1 MNSDQMP
8 SDGELSL
15 CTARATDCLLSQRN
29 ADLLVQEMGNIL
41 EKVPLPLADVSNGV
55 MKQLFYYAA
64 CKCLGSKQG
73 LLPVPGTI
81 LLRKY
86 REVDGRK
93 RRDDPDARFW
103 QTRPRRQIRTGPKAH
118 KLHIGRN
125 TPSSYTHTALSS
137 ILIFWQTT
145 QSN

>member
-1 MNSDQMP
+1 MP

-29 ADLLVQEMGNIL
+29 ADLLAQEMGNIL

-93 RRDDPDARFW
+93 RRDDPDAEVLADE
-103 QTRPRRQIRTGPKAH
+103 TAKTDPNRTKGTQAPHWKKYA
-118 KLHIGRN
+118 
-125 TPSSYTHTALSS
+125 
-137 ILIFWQTT
+137 ILIYAHYIVIDL
-145 QSN
+145 NHLANNPK

>member
-15 CTARATDCLLSQRN
+15 CTARVTDCLLSQRN
-29 ADLLVQEMGNIL
+29 ADLLAQEMGNIL

-93 RRDDPDARFW
+93 RRDNPDAEVLADETAKTDPNRTKGT
-103 QTRPRRQIRTGPKAH
+103 QTPHWKKYANLIYAH
-118 KLHIGRN
+118 YIVMDPNLLANNSK
-125 TPSSYTHTALSS
+125 
-137 ILIFWQTT
+137 
-145 QSN
+145 